1 MSTDGMTMAPTQD
14 TTRDPTEE
22 PATAAPFPWRR
33 LVWPVV
39 ALLTVVA
46 VMLPHEDLPSW
57 VWKYPHAWQVPL
69 ASWISDF
76 MKWLMNSA
84 SFGLFTVRDI
94 TRAISALLDIPLSV
108 AKAIFATGIM
118 QGEGSMAVQLF
129 PPIPWYSLVIAA
141 TAVSY
146 AIGGLRLALGM
157 ALGLLYLAVF
167 GQWTS
172 AMVTFASVL
181 VSSIIGSF
189 GGLLLGLACVRS
201 KTVERLISPL
211 LDVAQTMPVF
221 AYLLPMLILFGF
233 GPVSAMIATI
243 IYAVPPMVRI
253 TIVAIRAVPEEIDA
267 LGRMTGCTRRQI
279 TWKMLVPSAMPALMV
294 GVNQVIM
301 LSLNVVIIASM
312 IGAGGLGWDVLA
324 ALRRLDIGGGLE
336 AGLAI
341 TVLAILL
348 DRFAQALAFRA
359 KRNRR
364 RQDSQK
370 LVTYA
375 VYAALAVA
383 AAGWVAA
390 DHWRAIALYP
400 QGWQLSTGPFWGDL
414 VSWININFYGPLEA
428 VKTFIL
434 LNVLSPVKQ
443 FMLALPWPWVV
454 AVTALAGYW
463 LGGARLALTV
473 GLMCAFMA
481 VVGLWPATMITV
493 YLCGVAVVISV
504 LIGVPVGIA
513 CAQRP
518 MLRTAV
524 EWIID
529 TLQTLPAFVYLIP
542 IVMLFRVGDFT
553 ALIAI
558 VLYAIAPAIR
568 YTAHGVAQVSPHL
581 IEAGVMSGCTRRQI
595 LTRIRLP
602 LAVPDMLLGLNQT
615 ILLALSMLV
624 ITALVGTRDLGQVT
638 YAALA
643 KADVGLGLVAGLSVA
658 FIGMIAD
665 RLITAGSAR
674 LKTHKGH

>member
-1 MSTDGMTMAPTQD
+1 MTMASAQD
-14 TTRDPTEE
+14 TTPDTDPQ
-22 PATAAPFPWRR
+22 ATAAPFPWHR
-33 LVWPVV
+33 LVWPAVV
-39 ALLTVVA
+39 VLTIVA
-46 VMLPHEDLPSW
+46 VMLPAGALPAW
-57 VWKYPHAWQVPL
+57 ATKYPAAWQLPL
-69 ASWISDF
+69 AAWISDF

-84 SFGLFTVRDI
+84 SFGLFTVRDL
-94 TRAISALLDIPLSV
+94 TRAISAVLNLPLVV
-108 AKAIFATGIM
+108 AKSIFASGVM
-118 QGEGSMAVQLF
+118 QGEGSAAVQLF
-129 PPIPWYSLVIAA
+129 PPVPWFSLVIAA

-146 AIGGLRLALGM
+146 AVGGLRLAAGM
-157 ALGLLYLAVF
+157 ALGLAYLAVF

-181 VSSIIGSF
+181 VSAIIGAF

-201 KTVERLISPL
+201 RTLERLMSPL

-359 KRNRR
+359 RRTGGGGNQKRVR
-364 RQDSQK
+364 
-370 LVTYA
+370 LA

-383 AAGWVAA
+383 AAGWLAA
-390 DHWRAIALYP
+390 ARWPHIAPYP
-400 QGWQLSTGPFWGDL
+400 EALRLSTAPFWGDL
-414 VSWININFYGPLEA
+414 VSWININFNGPLDA

-434 LNVLSPVKQ
+434 LNVLAPVKQ

-504 LIGVPVGIA
+504 LIGVPVGVA

-518 MLRTAV
+518 ALRTVV

-581 IEAGVMSGCTRRQI
+581 VEAGVMSGCTRRQI

-674 LKTHKGH
+674 LKARAGH

>member
-1 MSTDGMTMAPTQD
+1 MTMASAQETTPD
-14 TTRDPTEE
+14 TDPQ
-22 PATAAPFPWRR
+22 ATAAPFPWRR
-33 LVWPVV
+33 LVWPAVV
-39 ALLTVVA
+39 VLTIVA
-46 VMLPHEDLPSW
+46 VMLPAGALPAW
-57 VWKYPHAWQVPL
+57 ATKYPAAWQLPL
-69 ASWISDF
+69 AAWISDF

-84 SFGLFTVRDI
+84 SFGLFTVRDL
-94 TRAISALLDIPLSV
+94 TRAISAVLSLPLVV
-108 AKAIFATGIM
+108 AKSIFASGVM
-118 QGEGSMAVQLF
+118 QGEGSAAVQLF
-129 PPIPWYSLVIAA
+129 PPVPWFSLVIAA

-146 AIGGLRLALGM
+146 AVGGLRLAAGM
-157 ALGLLYLAVF
+157 ALGLAYLAVF

-181 VSSIIGSF
+181 VSAIIGAF

-201 KTVERLISPL
+201 RTLERLMSPL

-359 KRNRR
+359 RRTGSGGNQKRVR
-364 RQDSQK
+364 
-370 LVTYA
+370 LA

-383 AAGWVAA
+383 AAGWLAA
-390 DHWRAIALYP
+390 ARWPHIAPYP
-400 QGWQLSTGPFWGDL
+400 EALRLSTAPFWGDL
-414 VSWININFYGPLEA
+414 VSWININFNGPLDA

-434 LNVLSPVKQ
+434 LNVLAPVKQ

-463 LGGARLALTV
+463 LGGLRLALTV

-504 LIGVPVGIA
+504 LIGVPVGVA

-518 MLRTAV
+518 ALRTVV

-581 IEAGVMSGCTRRQI
+581 VEAGVMSGCTRRQI

-674 LKTHKGH
+674 LKARAGH

>member
-1 MSTDGMTMAPTQD
+1 MTMATTQD
-14 TTRDPTEE
+14 TPSH
-22 PATAAPFPWRR
+22 TAPETAPFPWRR
-33 LVWPVV
+33 LLWPAV
-39 ALLTVVA
+39 ALLTIVA
-46 VMLPHEDLPSW
+46 VMLPAEALPAW
-57 VWKYPHAWQVPL
+57 AWKYPAAWQVPL

-84 SFGLFTVRDI
+84 SFGLFTVRDV
-94 TRAISALLDIPLSV
+94 TRAISAVLNIPLVV
-108 AKAIFATGIM
+108 AKSIFATGVM
-118 QGEGSMAVQLF
+118 QGEGSTAVQLF
-129 PPIPWYSLVIAA
+129 PPVPWFSLVIAA

-146 AIGGLRLALGM
+146 AIGGLRLAAGM
-157 ALGLLYLAVF
+157 ALGLAYLAVF

-181 VSSIIGSF
+181 VSSILGAF

-201 KTVERLISPL
+201 KTLERLVSPL

-233 GPVSAMIATI
+233 GPVSAMIATV

-253 TIVAIRAVPEEIDA
+253 TIVAIRAVPEEIEA

-359 KRNRR
+359 RRNRR
-364 RQDSQK
+364 AEGSRRRVR
-370 LVTYA
+370 LA
-375 VYAALAVA
+375 LHAALAVA
-383 AAGWVAA
+383 AAGWLAA
-390 DHWRAIALYP
+390 AAWPAIAPYP
-400 QGWQLSTGPFWGDL
+400 EAMQLSTAPFWGDL
-414 VSWININFYGPLEA
+414 VSWININFNGPLDA

-434 LNVLSPVKQ
+434 LNVLAPVKQ
-443 FMLALPWPWVV
+443 FMVALPWPWVV
-454 AVTALAGYW
+454 AVAALAGYR

-481 VVGLWPATMITV
+481 AVGLWPATMVTV

-504 LIGVPVGIA
+504 LIGVPVGVA

-518 MLRTAV
+518 ALRTVV

-568 YTAHGVAQVSPHL
+568 YTAHGVVQVSPHL

-643 KADVGLGLVAGLSVA
+643 KADVGLGVVAGLSVA

-665 RLITAGSAR
+665 RLISAASTR
-674 LKTHKGH
+674 LKTAKGHA